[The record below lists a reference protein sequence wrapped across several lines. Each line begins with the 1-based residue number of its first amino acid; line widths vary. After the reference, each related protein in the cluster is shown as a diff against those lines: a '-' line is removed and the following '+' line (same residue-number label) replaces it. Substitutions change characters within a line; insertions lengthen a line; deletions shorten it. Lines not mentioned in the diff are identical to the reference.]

1 MKQTK
6 TSPFRKLLS
15 LAILLGGISSNGI
28 LAQDAQPQP
37 DPYHLQPTT
46 HPLVIRSFIEDSP
59 ARSIAVG
66 FPQGVHYCLNGNNG
80 QLEYIWIGG
89 FLDVGPDRG
98 RGRGRGGK
106 PNKILGQRK
115 DLNLPGI
122 PVRFNPAAT
131 DQAPQFKG
139 YRKTQMAPEIMIDL
153 QGIHC
158 TQTIRPALG
167 GIGVTIKYQFETV
180 PKGAMQI
187 YAPDKGW
194 KTTSSLKLPEGK
206 GWLAVEKQKEFEV
219 TYLAE

>member
-1 MKQTK
+1 MKLIKKPT
-6 TSPFRKLLS
+6 FRKLAS
-15 LAILLGGISSNGI
+15 LAVLLGSMAAKGVQ
-28 LAQDAQPQP
+28 AQDAAPQP
-37 DPYHLQPTT
+37 DPYHLIPTT
-46 HPLVIRSFIEDSP
+46 QPLVIRSFIEDSP

-66 FPQGVHYCLNGNNG
+66 FPQGVHYCLNGNSG

-98 RGRGRGGK
+98 RGKGRGGK

-115 DLNLPGI
+115 DLDLPGV
-122 PVRFNPAAT
+122 PVRFYPAAT

-139 YRKTQMAPEIMIDL
+139 YRKTQKAPEIMINL
-153 QGIHC
+153 QGSQC

-167 GIGVTIKYQFETV
+167 GIGVTIKYQFETL
-180 PKGAMQI
+180 PSGAMQI
-187 YAPDKGW
+187 YAPKTGW
-194 KTTSSLKLPEGK
+194 KTTSSLKLPDGK